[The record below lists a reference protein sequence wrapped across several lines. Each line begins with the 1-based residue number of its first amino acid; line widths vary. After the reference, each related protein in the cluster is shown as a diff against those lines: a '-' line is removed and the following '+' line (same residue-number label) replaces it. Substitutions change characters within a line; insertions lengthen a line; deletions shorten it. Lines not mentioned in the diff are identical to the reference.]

1 MSCVRAPQ
9 LSRADRLA
17 SLEGDATNLVES
29 PHPQVARAVAS
40 LPRAA
45 AGRDQRGR
53 RQAARRNAAPLV
65 APRLVAAPLV
75 AAPLVAAPLVAA
87 PRIVAPRI
95 ATPRIAAPQAVLLG
109 TEDAA
114 RAFAP
119 VRRRVGL
126 STRPS
131 VAACGGA
138 DISIVCSCEYG
149 YTHSVHVNDL
159 ARD

>member
-65 APRLVAAPLV
+65 APRLV